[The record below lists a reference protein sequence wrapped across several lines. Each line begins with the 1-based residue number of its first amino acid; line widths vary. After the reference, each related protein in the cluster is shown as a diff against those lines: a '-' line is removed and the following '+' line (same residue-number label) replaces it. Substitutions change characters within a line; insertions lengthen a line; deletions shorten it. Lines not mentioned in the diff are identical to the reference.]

1 MRSRTTLLS
10 GFRGSLPGR
19 VMLPV
24 GFALILAAGTY
35 MVAES
40 EGYQRGKTD
49 QANAQESVKNLARL
63 VAQPIELDAEPT
75 EKGDQLDIPKMI
87 RAIEPSA
94 VYRPTEKAAAKP
106 VRPAGTVAATTPV
119 SLPVGVER
127 FDRCEGNCDTRDPMI
142 THSSYPVLVSTSAP
156 APAASAPASGTPAP
170 TAPQAR
176 AEEDESFLGLPSLPS
191 AGEIVDRTV
200 QGTSATYDTMKQAVS
215 GAIDFLR

>member
-94 VYRPTEKAAAKP
+94 VYRPAEKAAAKP
-106 VRPAGTVAATTPV
+106 ARTTGTVAVATPV

-127 FDRCEGNCDTRDPMI
+127 FDRCEGNCDTRNPMI
-142 THSSYPVLVSTSAP
+142 AHSSYPVLVSTSAP
-156 APAASAPASGTPAP
+156 ARAASAPASGTPAP
-170 TAPQAR
+170 AEPQAP
-176 AEEDESFLGLPSLPS
+176 AQEDDSFLGLPSLPS

-200 QGTSATYDTMKQAVS
+200 QGASATYDTMKQAVS